1 VGDVAKGYVVFREL
15 GYGVLFFLSAVVGAI
30 ITAYIAFFINNI
42 DFPEYAPEGAVKATP
57 IGATLGGVTWL
68 IFRRIMLPRPS

>member
-1 VGDVAKGYVVFREL
+1 MGDITKGYVVFREL

-42 DFPEYAPEGAVKATP
+42 DLPEYALEGAVTATP

-68 IFRRIMLPRPS
+68 IFKRTMFPRPS